1 MKLVNQIISYLVGG
15 LFIFSGLIKLNDPRG
30 LEIKLEEYFEVFS
43 LDKTELGLS
52 ALSGLWLFF
61 EPYSLW
67 LGTTLS
73 VLEVV
78 LGIHLIIRYRYRLSL
93 WLLFAMIVFF
103 TFLTFYSALFNK
115 VTDCGCFGDAIKLTP
130 WQSFGKDV
138 LLFVLLGFLLFQKE
152 SDSPTRT
159 WQWATSLG
167 SAFVS
172 IFIAYWA
179 VQHLPFMDFRAYR
192 IGSNIPK
199 NMQPTAKLIYEGTYK
214 FRNVKTNEIE
224 ESKDW
229 LPKYMDKTKYE
240 YVKDS
245 YKPVLKNPEAKAKI
259 TDYKVTTPQDQ
270 QDVTA
275 KTFEG
280 KKLIIVVADLKRTDA
295 QALKKINDLARAL
308 EAKKIEPMILTS
320 AGAEDFDKFRHENQ
334 LSVPYYN
341 ADKVV
346 LKTMI
351 RSNPGIMYWE
361 NGVVKNMW
369 HYNDLPTEKAF

>member
-138 LLFVLLGFLLFQKE
+138 LLFVLLGWLLFQKE
-152 SDSPTRT
+152 SALPTRT

-179 VQHLPFMDFRAYR
+179 VQHLPFIDFRAYR
-192 IGSNIPK
+192 IGSNISQ
-199 NMQPTAKLIYEGTYK
+199 NMQYTGEPKWKEQYTFINLQTKQEETSVKWEAKFNDKAKYK
-214 FRNVKTNEIE
+214 Y
-224 ESKDW
+224 KD
-229 LPKYMDKTKYE
+229 
-240 YVKDS
+240 
-245 YKPVLKNPEAKAKI
+245 YKKVLLNPEVKPKI
-259 TDYKVTTPQDQ
+259 TDYKITNPQDQ

-280 KKLIIVVADLKRTDA
+280 KKLIIVVADLKRTNA